1 MLKDS
6 IFLLKAFIVLNYNCF
21 LDSEMSKQK
30 HSMQPKPSHDE
41 SVRQD
46 FVTDLR
52 AYLTD
57 EIYSLITPYYEK
69 KIEPDFIQANERKP
83 EDKSE
88 VKSLMLN
95 DRGYQ
100 SWSLLQRLSQQM
112 MFTSVIDTVER
123 NLDSMIDD
131 LDNHQSI
138 GSLDIDESLDIPRY
152 LTAYD
157 IHQQPGG
164 YHSENIEKDISA
176 GAVYDISLPIY
187 SRNAMGE
194 ENDLLAQA
202 IIRYIDDHL
211 KTFQPQE
218 IMDMGCGIGNSTL
231 PFSKK
236 YPDSKV
242 IGVDVALPCLRYAH
256 ARANALGVEAHF
268 SQQNVEKTSY
278 DPESFDLVTS
288 TLLLHETSHDAVPK
302 IIQECFRLLKPGGWM
317 IHLDVYP
324 FHKKEDDPLY
334 DFLKD
339 WEVINNNE
347 NFSGALRNMN
357 MRKII
362 EDAGFSSETVEFT
375 SAEAAAKYSKGYT
388 GDFYLKLPVYLAQ
401 KPSK

>member
-1 MLKDS
+1 
-6 IFLLKAFIVLNYNCF
+6 
-21 LDSEMSKQK
+21 MSKQK

-57 EIYSLITPYYEK
+57 EIYSMITPHYEK
-69 KIEPDFIQANERKP
+69 NIEPDFIQANERKP
-83 EDKSE
+83 KDKSE
-88 VKSLMLN
+88 VKPLMLN
-95 DRGYQ
+95 DQGYQ

-131 LDNHQSI
+131 LDKHQLI
-138 GSLDIDESLDIPRY
+138 GSLEIDESLDIPRY

-164 YHSENIEKDISA
+164 YHSESIEKDISA

-202 IIRYIDDHL
+202 IIRYIEEHL
-211 KTFQPQE
+211 KTFQPQD

-231 PFSKK
+231 PFTKK
-236 YPDSKV
+236 YPNSKV

-268 SQQNVEKTSY
+268 SQQNVENTSY
-278 DPESFDLVTS
+278 DPDSFDLVTS
-288 TLLLHETSHDAVPK
+288 TLLLHETSYDAVPK

-324 FHKKEDDPLY
+324 FHKTEDDPLY

-339 WEVINNNE
+339 WEVTNNNE

-362 EDAGFSSETVEFT
+362 EDAGFSPETVEFT

-401 KPSK
+401 KPSNL

>member
-1 MLKDS
+1 
-6 IFLLKAFIVLNYNCF
+6 
-21 LDSEMSKQK
+21 
-30 HSMQPKPSHDE
+30 MQPQPSHDE

-52 AYLTD
+52 AYITD
-57 EIYSLITPYYEK
+57 EIYSLITPHYEK
-69 KIEPDFIQANERKP
+69 NIEPEFFRSNDRKP

-88 VKSLMLN
+88 VKTLMLN

-123 NLDSMIDD
+123 NLDSMIND
-131 LDNHQSI
+131 LDKHQAI
-138 GSLDIDESLDIPRY
+138 GSLDIDESLEIPKY

-164 YHSENIEKDISA
+164 YHSEIIEKDISA

-202 IIRYIDDHL
+202 IICYIDEHL
-211 KTFQPQE
+211 KNFQPNE
-218 IMDMGCGIGNSTL
+218 ILDLGCGIGNSTL

-236 YPDSKV
+236 YPNAKV
-242 IGVDVALPCLRYAH
+242 VGVDVALPCLRYAH

-268 SQQNVEKTSY
+268 SHQNVEKTSY
-278 DPESFDLVTS
+278 ESESFELVTS
-288 TLLLHETSHDAVPK
+288 TLLLHETSHDAVPR
-302 IIQECFRLLKPGGWM
+302 IINECFRLLKPGGWM

-324 FHKKEDDPLY
+324 FHKKEDAPLY

-357 MRKII
+357 MKKII
-362 EDAGFSSETVEFT
+362 QDSGFSDETIRFT

-401 KPSK
+401 KPIIS

>member
-1 MLKDS
+1 
-6 IFLLKAFIVLNYNCF
+6 
-21 LDSEMSKQK
+21 
-30 HSMQPKPSHDE
+30 MQPQPSHDE

-57 EIYSLITPYYEK
+57 EIYSLITPHYEK
-69 KIEPDFIQANERKP
+69 NIEPEFFQTNDRKP
-83 EDKSE
+83 IDKSE
-88 VKSLMLN
+88 VKTLMHN
-95 DRGYQ
+95 DKGYQ

-123 NLDSMIDD
+123 NLDSMIDN
-131 LDNHQSI
+131 LDKHQTT
-138 GSLDIDESLDIPRY
+138 GSLEIDHSLRIPKY
-152 LTAYD
+152 LKAYD

-164 YHSENIEKDISA
+164 YHSESIENDISA

-202 IIRYIDDHL
+202 IICYIDEHL
-211 KTFQPQE
+211 KNIEPNH
-218 IMDMGCGIGNSTL
+218 ILDMGCGIGNSTL

-236 YPDSKV
+236 YPNARV
-242 IGVDVALPCLRYAH
+242 FGVDVAVPCLRYAH

-278 DPESFDLVTS
+278 ESESFGLVTS

-302 IIQECFRLLKPGGWM
+302 IINECFRLLEPGGWM

-324 FHKKEDDPLY
+324 FHKKEDNPLY

-362 EDAGFSSETVEFT
+362 QDAGFSDETIKFT

-401 KPSK
+401 KPTNS

>member
-1 MLKDS
+1 
-6 IFLLKAFIVLNYNCF
+6 
-21 LDSEMSKQK
+21 MSKQK
-30 HSMQPKPSHDE
+30 HTMQPQPSHDE

-57 EIYSLITPYYEK
+57 EIYSLITPHYEK
-69 KIEPDFIQANERKP
+69 NIEPEFLRSNDRKP
-83 EDKSE
+83 IDKSE
-88 VKSLMLN
+88 VKTLMLN
-95 DRGYQ
+95 DKGYQ

-123 NLDSMIDD
+123 NLDSMINN
-131 LDNHQSI
+131 LDKHQTT
-138 GSLDIDESLDIPRY
+138 GSLEIDQSMKIPKY

-164 YHSENIEKDISA
+164 YHSESIENDVSA

-202 IIRYIDDHL
+202 IICYIDEHL
-211 KTFQPQE
+211 KNVDPNE
-218 IMDMGCGIGNSTL
+218 ILDMGCGIGNSTL

-236 YPDSKV
+236 YPNAKV

-268 SQQNVEKTSY
+268 SQQNVEKTTY
-278 DPESFDLVTS
+278 DSESFDLVTS
-288 TLLLHETSHDAVPK
+288 TLLLHETSHDALPK
-302 IIQECFRLLKPGGWM
+302 IIQECFRVLKPGGWM

-324 FHKKEDDPLY
+324 FHKKEDNPLY

-362 EDAGFSSETVEFT
+362 QDAGFSDETIKFT

-401 KPSK
+401 KPINS

>member
-1 MLKDS
+1 
-6 IFLLKAFIVLNYNCF
+6 
-21 LDSEMSKQK
+21 MSKQK
-30 HSMQPKPSHDE
+30 HTMQPQPSHDE

-57 EIYSLITPYYEK
+57 EIYSLITPHYEK
-69 KIEPDFIQANERKP
+69 NIEPEFFQTNDRKP
-83 EDKSE
+83 IDKSE
-88 VKSLMLN
+88 VRTLMHN
-95 DRGYQ
+95 DKGYQ

-123 NLDSMIDD
+123 NLDSMIDN
-131 LDNHQSI
+131 LDKHQTT
-138 GSLDIDESLDIPRY
+138 GSLEIDHSLRIPKY

-164 YHSENIEKDISA
+164 YHSESIENDISA

-202 IIRYIDDHL
+202 IICYIDEHL
-211 KTFQPQE
+211 KNIEPNR
-218 IMDMGCGIGNSTL
+218 ILDMGCGIGNSTL

-236 YPDSKV
+236 YPKAKV
-242 IGVDVALPCLRYAH
+242 FGVDVATPCLRYAH
-256 ARANALGVEAHF
+256 ARANALGVEAYF

-278 DPESFDLVTS
+278 ESESFGLVTS

-302 IIQECFRLLKPGGWM
+302 IINECFRLLEPGGWM

-324 FHKKEDDPLY
+324 FHKKEDNPLY

-362 EDAGFSSETVEFT
+362 QDAGFSDETIKFT

-401 KPSK
+401 KPTNS

>member
-1 MLKDS
+1 
-6 IFLLKAFIVLNYNCF
+6 
-21 LDSEMSKQK
+21 
-30 HSMQPKPSHDE
+30 MQPQPSHDE

-52 AYLTD
+52 AYITD
-57 EIYSLITPYYEK
+57 EIYSLITPHYEK
-69 KIEPDFIQANERKP
+69 NIEPEFFRSNDRKP

-88 VKSLMLN
+88 VKTLMLN

-123 NLDSMIDD
+123 NLDSMIND
-131 LDNHQSI
+131 LDKHQAI
-138 GSLDIDESLDIPRY
+138 GSLDIDESLEIPKY

-164 YHSENIEKDISA
+164 YHSEIIEKDISA

-202 IIRYIDDHL
+202 IICYIDEHL
-211 KTFQPQE
+211 KNFQPNE
-218 IMDMGCGIGNSTL
+218 ILDLGCGIGNSTL

-236 YPDSKV
+236 YPNAKV
-242 IGVDVALPCLRYAH
+242 VGVDVALPCLRYAH

-268 SQQNVEKTSY
+268 SHQNVEKTSY
-278 DPESFDLVTS
+278 ESESFELVTS

-302 IIQECFRLLKPGGWM
+302 IINECFRLLKPGGWM

-324 FHKKEDDPLY
+324 FHKKEDAPLY

-357 MRKII
+357 MKKII
-362 EDAGFSSETVEFT
+362 QDSGFSDETIRFT

-401 KPSK
+401 KPIIS

>member
-1 MLKDS
+1 
-6 IFLLKAFIVLNYNCF
+6 
-21 LDSEMSKQK
+21 MSKKK
-30 HSMQPKPSHDE
+30 HTMQPQPSHDE

-52 AYLTD
+52 AYITD
-57 EIYSLITPYYEK
+57 EIYSLITPHYEK
-69 KIEPDFIQANERKP
+69 NIEPEFFRSNDRKP

-88 VKSLMLN
+88 VKTLMLN

-123 NLDSMIDD
+123 NLDSMIND
-131 LDNHQSI
+131 LDKHQAI
-138 GSLDIDESLDIPRY
+138 GSLEIDESLEIPKY

-164 YHSENIEKDISA
+164 YHSEIIEKDISA

-202 IIRYIDDHL
+202 IICYIDEHL
-211 KTFQPQE
+211 KNFQPNE
-218 IMDMGCGIGNSTL
+218 ILDLGCGIGNSTL

-236 YPDSKV
+236 YPNAKV
-242 IGVDVALPCLRYAH
+242 VGVDVALPCLRYAH

-268 SQQNVEKTSY
+268 SHQNVEKTSY
-278 DPESFDLVTS
+278 ESESFELVTS
-288 TLLLHETSHDAVPK
+288 TLLLHETSHDAVPR
-302 IIQECFRLLKPGGWM
+302 IINECFRLLKPGGWM

-324 FHKKEDDPLY
+324 FHKKEDAPLY

-357 MRKII
+357 MKKIFQ
-362 EDAGFSSETVEFT
+362 DSGFSNETIRFT

-401 KPSK
+401 KPIIS

>member
-1 MLKDS
+1 
-6 IFLLKAFIVLNYNCF
+6 
-21 LDSEMSKQK
+21 MSKKK
-30 HSMQPKPSHDE
+30 HTMQPQPSHDE

-52 AYLTD
+52 AYITD
-57 EIYSLITPYYEK
+57 EIYSLITPHYEK
-69 KIEPDFIQANERKP
+69 NIEPEFFRSNDRKP

-88 VKSLMLN
+88 VKTLMLN

-123 NLDSMIDD
+123 NLESMIND
-131 LDNHQSI
+131 LDKHQAI
-138 GSLDIDESLDIPRY
+138 GSLEIDESLEIPKY

-164 YHSENIEKDISA
+164 YHSEIIEKDISA

-202 IIRYIDDHL
+202 IICYIDEHL
-211 KTFQPQE
+211 QNFQPNE
-218 IMDMGCGIGNSTL
+218 ILDLGCGIGNSTL

-236 YPDSKV
+236 YPNAKV
-242 IGVDVALPCLRYAH
+242 VGVDVALPCLRYAH

-268 SQQNVEKTSY
+268 SHQNVEKTSY
-278 DPESFDLVTS
+278 ESESFELVTS

-302 IIQECFRLLKPGGWM
+302 IINECFRLLKPGGWM

-324 FHKKEDDPLY
+324 FHKKEDAPLY

-357 MRKII
+357 MKKII
-362 EDAGFSSETVEFT
+362 QDSGFSDETIRFT

-401 KPSK
+401 KPIIS

>member
-1 MLKDS
+1 
-6 IFLLKAFIVLNYNCF
+6 
-21 LDSEMSKQK
+21 MSKKK
-30 HSMQPKPSHDE
+30 HTMQPQPSHDE

-52 AYLTD
+52 AYITD
-57 EIYSLITPYYEK
+57 EIYSLITPHYEK
-69 KIEPDFIQANERKP
+69 NIEPEFFRSNDRKP

-88 VKSLMLN
+88 VKTLMLN

-123 NLDSMIDD
+123 NLDSMIND
-131 LDNHQSI
+131 LDKHQAI
-138 GSLDIDESLDIPRY
+138 GSLEIDESLEIPKY

-164 YHSENIEKDISA
+164 YHSEIIEKDISA

-202 IIRYIDDHL
+202 IICYIDEHL
-211 KTFQPQE
+211 KNFQPNE
-218 IMDMGCGIGNSTL
+218 ILDLGCGIGNSTL

-236 YPDSKV
+236 YPNAKV
-242 IGVDVALPCLRYAH
+242 VGVDVALPCLRYAH

-268 SQQNVEKTSY
+268 NHQNVEKTSY
-278 DPESFDLVTS
+278 ESESFELVTS

-302 IIQECFRLLKPGGWM
+302 IINECFRLLKPGGWM

-324 FHKKEDDPLY
+324 FHKKEDAPLY

-357 MRKII
+357 MKKII
-362 EDAGFSSETVEFT
+362 QDSGFSDESIRFT

-401 KPSK
+401 KPIIS

>member
-57 EIYSLITPYYEK
+57 EIYSLITPHYEK
-69 KIEPDFIQANERKP
+69 KIEPEFIQANERKP

-123 NLDSMIDD
+123 NLDTMIDD
-131 LDNHQSI
+131 LDKHQSI

-211 KTFQPQE
+211 KTFQPLD

-256 ARANALGVEAHF
+256 ARANALGIEAHF
-268 SQQNVEKTSY
+268 SQQNFFFQAEDGIRVAQ
-278 DPESFDLVTS
+278 ESRGL
-288 TLLLHETSHDAVPK
+288 
-302 IIQECFRLLKPGGWM
+302 G
-317 IHLDVYP
+317 DVY
-324 FHKKEDDPLY
+324 KRQ
-334 DFLKD
+334 D
-339 WEVINNNE
+339 WEQ
-347 NFSGALRNMN
+347 
-357 MRKII
+357 
-362 EDAGFSSETVEFT
+362 
-375 SAEAAAKYSKGYT
+375 
-388 GDFYLKLPVYLAQ
+388 PQ
-401 KPSK
+401 